1 MARMSLRPRGRRPRE
16 ACGDDRL
23 SALPGDLLLL
33 VLRRLYTRTALATGM
48 LSRRWAHLPH
58 ELPALDFRVSDVLRR
73 AITGDRCILRHR
85 GVVGASPVA
94 SRRHRVARHRPPATP
109 SSSPTLPRRRQ
120 QPADLCRCACYAF
133 LLRSDKHKQAPSGNN
148 RHY

>member
-1 MARMSLRPRGRRPRE
+1 STMARMSLRPRGRRPRE

-58 ELPALDFRVSDVLRR
+58 ELPALDFRVSDILRR
-73 AITGDRCILRHR
+73 AITG
-85 GVVGASPVA
+85 
-94 SRRHRVARHRPPATP
+94 
-109 SSSPTLPRRRQ
+109 
-120 QPADLCRCACYAF
+120 
-133 LLRSDKHKQAPSGNN
+133 
-148 RHY
+148 